1 MFDFF
6 NSDEFVIGL
15 EIVFLTFIVFD
26 VYKYIKTRQKQYV
39 LNIVLAIVFAIW
51 VLYPFYIKYYMW
63 EDKDREAIIQ
73 ECLKE
78 HNSTYCTCVDDA
90 IFKVYD
96 EVSYNKLDKQNDKEF
111 IEFIKDTE
119 KECFED

>member
-63 EDKDREAIIQ
+63 EDKDREALIQ

-96 EVSYNKLDKQNDKEF
+96 EASYNKLDKQNDKEF